1 MSAEPMPVEPKV
13 ERRREILYGTP
24 GTIIYKDNRP
34 ILWIPDDFGSLTKNL
49 SPKDLKALWKELTKY
64 LGSPSPDDRIT

>member
-1 MSAEPMPVEPKV
+1 MPAEPIPVEPKV

-34 ILWIPDDFGSLTKNL
+34 VLRIPDDFGSLTKNL
-49 SPKDLKALWKELTKY
+49 PPKDPKALWKELTKY
-64 LGSPSPDDRIT
+64 LESHSPDVRIT

>member
-1 MSAEPMPVEPKV
+1 MPAEPMPLKPKV

-34 ILWIPDDFGSLTKNL
+34 VLWIPDDFGSLTKKL
-49 SPKDLKALWKELTKY
+49 PPKDLKAL
-64 LGSPSPDDRIT
+64 